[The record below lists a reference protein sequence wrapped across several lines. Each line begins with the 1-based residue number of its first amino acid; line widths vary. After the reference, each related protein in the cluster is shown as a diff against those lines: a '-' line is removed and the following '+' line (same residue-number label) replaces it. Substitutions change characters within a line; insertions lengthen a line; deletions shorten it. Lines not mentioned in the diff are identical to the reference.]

1 MNSFA
6 APIAVSGDPA
16 IAPAR
21 GRKVRPLI
29 NSLLFIDDRFMQVS
43 QIAISSIFQRIT
55 REGLRVN
62 AESSKLKNG
71 WYQHQP
77 QEISYS

>member
-6 APIAVSGDPA
+6 APMVVSGDPA
-16 IAPAR
+16 TAPAS

-43 QIAISSIFQRIT
+43 LIAISPIF
-55 REGLRVN
+55 
-62 AESSKLKNG
+62 
-71 WYQHQP
+71 
-77 QEISYS
+77 